1 MNTLSRL
8 GRCKRMEDVIICGKF
23 DPSKIRC
30 HEEALTESLDLE
42 ERANMQHIK
51 ELEFF
56 DNAMFLI
63 GYVNIRSMRLHWE
76 DVMQDE
82 ELMKCDIIGLG
93 ETWLNEPMD
102 VTPFYGNFI
111 NDGKGKGIASLTKG
125 PQKTTHYHGDG
136 YSILHHNIDNIN
148 IIFVYFSK
156 TANSSLYIKDF
167 AILIRSCVSPTI
179 IMGDVNFNYSG
190 DNHPFERFMIST
202 GFTQIVKEPTHLEG
216 NIIDH
221 IYLNKPMEAMG
232 VKLYQHPVYFS
243 DHDKIIVRINSM

>member
-1 MNTLSRL
+1 MF
-8 GRCKRMEDVIICGKF
+8 M
-23 DPSKIRC
+23 
-30 HEEALTESLDLE
+30 
-42 ERANMQHIK
+42 K

-56 DNAMFLI
+56 DGPGFLVA
-63 GYVNIRSMRLHWE
+63 YVNIRSMRLHFK
-76 DVMQDE
+76 DVIQDE

-125 PQKTTHYHGDG
+125 PQKTTNYHGDG
-136 YSILHHNIDNIN
+136 YSILHHNTNNIN

-156 TANSSLYIKDF
+156 NASPSEYIKDF
-167 AILIRSCVSPTI
+167 ATLTGACDSPTI
-179 IMGDVNFNYSG
+179 IMGDVNFNYSQ
-190 DNHPFERFMIST
+190 DDHPFEVFMISK
-202 GFTQIVKEPTHLEG
+202 GFTQLVKKPTHLGG

-232 VKLYQHPVYFS
+232 VKVYHHPVYFS
-243 DHDKIIVRINSM
+243 DHDKIIVKINSM